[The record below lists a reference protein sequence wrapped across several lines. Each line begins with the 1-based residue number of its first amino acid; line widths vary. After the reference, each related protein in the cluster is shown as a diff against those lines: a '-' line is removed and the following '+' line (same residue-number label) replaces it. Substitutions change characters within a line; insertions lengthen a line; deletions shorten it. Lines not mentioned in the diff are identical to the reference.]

1 MSQQI
6 EVVAAVIRR
15 DDQVLLAQRPK
26 GKHLEGLWEFP
37 GGKVESTESYEEALV
52 RECEEELDIT
62 LENLELIHSVRFEYP
77 EKTVLIRFFMSLSF
91 KGEPKGL
98 EGQPLKWCLI
108 DDLQPDWFP
117 AANREVIKIL
127 QKDY

>member
-62 LENLELIHSVRFEYP
+62 LENLELIHTVRFEYP
-77 EKTVLIRFFMSLSF
+77 EKTVLIRFFMASSF

-98 EGQPLKWCLI
+98 EGQPLKWCSI

-117 AANREVIKIL
+117 AANQEVIQIL
-127 QKDY
+127 QKEY